1 MGVFAFK
8 VGSGMGGNG
17 DGEQKMKRKLFQN
30 RKFVLV
36 RFLSTLH
43 KLDSFEKRT
52 TAEKNIST
60 IASGQAFRVLF

>member
-43 KLDSFEKRT
+43 KLKS
-52 TAEKNIST
+52 AEKTEPQLKPYPHIT
-60 IASGQAFRVLF
+60 GL

>member
-43 KLDSFEKRT
+43 KLKS
-52 TAEKNIST
+52 AERRRPQLGKCLHNV
-60 IASGQAFRVLF
+60 QP